1 MRIYGA
7 LVLTAIF
14 GSLAAPN
21 AAAHPEFPDLDGY
34 AAVDAKSYETYQ
46 TYGVRGVQF
55 VTQEGVRCRMP
66 TYSRG
71 PAFWARCWG
80 PLPGVE
86 HGENAV
92 SAPDISTGAD
102 GQHSFGATLKEV
114 DLAGFE
120 QVTEPDGS
128 GQFTKRSIDPS
139 AYRLL
144 TPGHKIELGSEQFG
158 AACAVGDAGMIACV
172 AHWSGDS
179 GFVLSPDGSWT
190 F

>member
-1 MRIYGA
+1 MWTHGA
-7 LVLTAIF
+7 LVATALF
-14 GSLAAPN
+14 GAAFAPE

-34 AAVDAKSYETYQ
+34 TAADVKSYETYH
-46 TYGVRGVQF
+46 TYGVSGVQF
-55 VTQEGVRCRMP
+55 TTREGVRCRMP

-71 PAFWARCWG
+71 PAFWAKCWG

-92 SAPDISTGAD
+92 TAPDISTRPD
-102 GQHSFGATLKEV
+102 GQHSFGATLKKI

-120 QVTEPDGS
+120 VVDEPDGS
-128 GQFTKRSIDPS
+128 GQFVKSRIDPS

-144 TPGHKIELGSEQFG
+144 TPGHKIEVGSDQFG

-172 AHWSGDS
+172 AHWSGDY